1 MGRFRRCSYGTIRHC
16 QSQFF
21 LAVVGH
27 DPFASC
33 GTYRASDNTG
43 GSNGARMRFHPEADY
58 GNNAVS
64 TIYMILNLRES
75 GSFDDVFLS
84 RSRFFFNVR

>member
-1 MGRFRRCSYGTIRHC
+1 MGRFRRCDYGTIRHC
-16 QSQFF
+16 QPQLF

-27 DPFASC
+27 NFLGSC

-64 TIYMILNLRES
+64 TKIPVHDLEHN
-75 GSFDDVFLS
+75 GVWFVG
-84 RSRFFFNVR
+84 